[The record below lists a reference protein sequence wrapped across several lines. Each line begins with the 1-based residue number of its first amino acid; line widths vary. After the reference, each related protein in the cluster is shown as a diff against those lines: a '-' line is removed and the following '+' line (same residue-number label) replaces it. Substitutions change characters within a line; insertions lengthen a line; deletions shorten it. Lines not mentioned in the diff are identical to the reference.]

1 MNLTQLEKLLEVC
14 ERLLIQ
20 RLLKF
25 VKDMLVKMVDI
36 ISQHLDIN
44 GNIKKVQRLSRNRV
58 HYKLMVVEVGDILMD
73 EDIVQTVCIYKDT
86 EVHQRT
92 V

>member
-1 MNLTQLEKLLEVC
+1 MNLTQLEKLLEVW

-25 VKDMLVKMVDI
+25 VKDMSVKMVDI

-92 V
+92 A